1 MHEIVSFASIM
12 LVVAGGLAFALAWSR
27 LSERLPIPSAAVF
40 LIAGAVLSEIF
51 PQLVRHAS
59 IRTVERVVVVAV
71 VVILFDGGMHIGWR
85 RFRASLVPI
94 SSLGLLGTFGTAAV
108 VAAGCHLLLDFG
120 WTTSGLIGAALAP
133 TDPAV
138 MFSVLGRREVGG
150 RTDTILEGESGAND
164 PVGIALMLA
173 MIQFA
178 TASHGSF
185 FIVVREF
192 AVATSIGLAFG
203 IVAGR
208 LLGPLMRLRLP
219 SAGLYPIRTLA
230 ACGVVYGVTSV
241 AHGSGFLAVF
251 VAGILVGDERVPFK
265 AEIESFHS
273 SLASLAEVAAFGGL
287 GLTIDLTY
295 VGHDWVWLEGLAVAA
310 LVVFVARPL
319 VGSLLLAPVRLSRG
333 ERLFLLW
340 GGLKGAVPIL
350 LAAFAVLANVHDAK
364 LIYSLVFVAV
374 AFSVLVQG
382 TTVPFA
388 AGRLGIPMRLIE
400 QTPWKISLP
409 LKSSPESVLR
419 VVLAASSV
427 AVGTRIRDLE
437 LGDAWV
443 GIIVREG
450 APTQARGTTILE
462 PGDELLVVAS
472 AESLNRVEWLFA
484 PSEEP

>member
-1 MHEIVSFASIM
+1 MHEIIAFAVIL
-12 LVVAGGLAFALAWSR
+12 LVVAGGLAFALAWSK
-27 LSERLPIPSAAVF
+27 LSERVPIPAAAVF
-40 LIAGAVLSEIF
+40 LIAGAAFSEIF
-51 PQLVRHAS
+51 PQLQRHAS
-59 IRTVERVVVVAV
+59 IQTVERVVVVAV

-85 RFRASLVPI
+85 RLRASIVPI
-94 SSLGLLGTFGTAAV
+94 TSLGLLGTFGTAAV
-108 VAAGCHLLLDFG
+108 VAAGCHLLLGLG

-185 FIVVREF
+185 LIVLREF
-192 AVATSIGLAFG
+192 ALATSVGLAFG

-208 LLGPLMRLRLP
+208 LLVPLMRLRLP
-219 SAGLYPIRTLA
+219 SAGLYPVRTLA

-251 VAGILVGDERVPFK
+251 VAGILVGDARAPFK

-287 GLTIDLTY
+287 GLTIDLTF
-295 VGHDWVWLEGLAVAA
+295 VAHDLVWLRGLAVAA
-310 LVVFVARPL
+310 LLVFVARPL
-319 VGSLLLAPVRLSRG
+319 VGSLLLAPVRLNRG

-350 LAAFAVLANVHDAK
+350 LAAFAVLAKVHDAE

-400 QTPWKISLP
+400 QTPWKISVP
-409 LKSSPESVLR
+409 LRSAPESVLR
-419 VVLAASSV
+419 VVLAAGS
-427 AVGTRIRDLE
+427 AAAGRRIRDLE

-443 GIIVREG
+443 GLIVREG
-450 APTQARGTTILE
+450 EPVQARGTTKLL
-462 PGDELLVVAS
+462 PGDELLVVTGD
-472 AESLNRVEWLFA
+472 ESINQVEWLFA
-484 PSEEP
+484 TAEKP

>member
-1 MHEIVSFASIM
+1 MHEITSFATIM
-12 LVVAGGLAFALAWSR
+12 LVVTGGLAFALAWSR
-27 LSERLPIPSAAVF
+27 LSERIPVPSAAVF
-40 LIAGAVLSEIF
+40 LITGAALSDIF
-51 PQLVRHAS
+51 PQLERHAS
-59 IRTVERVVVVAV
+59 IKTVERVVVVAV

-94 SSLGLLGTFGTAAV
+94 SSLGLVGTFGTAAV
-108 VAAGCHLLLDFG
+108 VAVGCHGLLDLG

-173 MIQFA
+173 LIQFA
-178 TASHGSF
+178 NSSHGSF
-185 FIVVREF
+185 LIVLQEF
-192 AVATSIGLAFG
+192 ALATSIGLAFG

-219 SAGLYPIRTLA
+219 NSGLYPVRTLA
-230 ACGVVYGVTSV
+230 ACGVIYGLATVM
-241 AHGSGFLAVF
+241 HGSGFLAVF
-251 VAGILVGDERVPFK
+251 VAGILVGDERAPFK

-295 VGHDWVWLEGLAVAA
+295 VAHDWVWLQGLAVAG
-310 LVVFVARPL
+310 LLVFVARPL
-319 VGSLLLAPVRLSRG
+319 VGSLLLAPVHLNRG

-364 LIYSLVFVAV
+364 LIYSIVFVAV

-388 AGRLGIPMRLIE
+388 AGRLGIPMRLVE
-400 QTPWKISLP
+400 QTPWRISLP
-409 LKSSPESVLR
+409 LRSAPESILR
-419 VVLAASSV
+419 VVLEESSAAAGV
-427 AVGTRIRDLE
+427 RIRDLE

-443 GIIVREG
+443 GLIVREG
-450 APTQARGTTILE
+450 EPIQARGTTRLR

-472 AESLNRVEWLFA
+472 AESINQVEWMFA
-484 PSEEP
+484 EAKET

>member
-1 MHEIVSFASIM
+1 MHEIVSFADIV
-12 LVVAGGLAFALAWSR
+12 LIVAGGLAFALVWSR
-27 LSERLPIPSAAVF
+27 LSERLPIPTAAFF
-40 LIAGAVLSEIF
+40 LLAGAALSEIF
-51 PQLVRHAS
+51 PHLQRHAS
-59 IRTVERVVVVAV
+59 IQTVERVVVVAV

-85 RFRASLVPI
+85 RFRSSLVPI

-108 VAAGCHLLLDFG
+108 VAAGCHLLLGLG

-178 TASHGSF
+178 NSSHGSF
-185 FIVVREF
+185 LMVVREF
-192 AVATSIGLAFG
+192 ALATAIGLAFG

-208 LLGPLMRLRLP
+208 LLVPLMRVRLP
-219 SAGLYPIRTLA
+219 SAGLYPLRTLA
-230 ACGVVYGVTSV
+230 ACGVVYGLASA

-251 VAGILVGDERVPFK
+251 VAGILVGDEHFPFK
-265 AEIESFHS
+265 AEVESFHS

-287 GLTIDLTY
+287 GLTIDLSY
-295 VGHDWVWLEGLAVAA
+295 VAHDWVWLQGLAVAA
-310 LVVFVARPL
+310 LLVFVARPL
-319 VGSLLLAPVRLSRG
+319 VGSLLLAPVRLNRG

-350 LAAFAVLANVHDAK
+350 LAAFAVLENVHDAK

-400 QTPWKISLP
+400 QTPWRISLP
-409 LKSSPESVLR
+409 LRSAPETVLR
-419 VVLAASSV
+419 VVLAGDSA
-427 AVGTRIRDLE
+427 AAGRRIRDLE

-443 GIIVREG
+443 GLIVREG
-450 APTQARGTTILE
+450 EPIQARGTTKLR

-472 AESLNRVEWLFA
+472 AESISQVEWLFA
-484 PSEEP
+484 ASEDS

>member
-1 MHEIVSFASIM
+1 MHEIVSFGSIV
-12 LVVAGGLAFALAWSR
+12 LVVAGGLTVALAWSR
-27 LSERLPIPSAAVF
+27 LSERVPIPAAAFF
-40 LIAGAVLSEIF
+40 LIAGAALSDIF
-51 PQLVRHAS
+51 PTLERHAS
-59 IRTVERVVVVAV
+59 IQTVERVVVVAV

-85 RFRASLVPI
+85 RFRSSAVPI
-94 SSLGLLGTFGTAAV
+94 STLGVLGTFGTAAV
-108 VAAGCHLLLDFG
+108 VAAGCHLLLDLS

-178 TASHGSF
+178 NASHGSF
-185 FIVVREF
+185 LVVVREF

-219 SAGLYPIRTLA
+219 SAGLYPVRTLA
-230 ACGVVYGVTSV
+230 ACGVIYGLTSV

-265 AEIESFHS
+265 TEIEAFHS

-287 GLTIDLTY
+287 GLTIDLSY
-295 VGHDWVWLEGLAVAA
+295 IAHDWIWLKGLAIAVL
-310 LVVFVARPL
+310 LVLVARPL
-319 VGSLLLAPVRLSRG
+319 VGSLLLMPVRLNRG

-350 LAAFAVLANVHDAK
+350 LAAFAVLAKVHDAE

-382 TTVPFA
+382 TTIPFA
-388 AGRLGIPMRLIE
+388 AARLGIPMRLIE
-400 QTPWKISLP
+400 QTPWQISVP
-409 LKSSPESVLR
+409 LQSAPESVLR
-419 VVLAASSV
+419 VVVAESSAAT
-427 AVGTRIRDLE
+427 GMRIRDLE
-437 LGDAWV
+437 LAGAWIGLV
-443 GIIVREG
+443 VREG
-450 APTQARGTTILE
+450 EPLQARGTARLR
-462 PGDELLVVAS
+462 PGDELLVVTTT
-472 AESLNRVEWLFA
+472 ESINQVEWLFA
-484 PSEEP
+484 AAEKD

>member
-1 MHEIVSFASIM
+1 MHEIIAFGGIVS
-12 LVVAGGLAFALAWSR
+12 VVAGGLAFALAWSR
-27 LSERLPIPSAAVF
+27 LSERVPIPAAAIF
-40 LIAGAVLSEIF
+40 LIAGAAASEVF
-51 PQLVRHAS
+51 PQLTRHAS
-59 IRTVERVVVVAV
+59 IQTVERVVVVAV

-85 RFRASLVPI
+85 RFRGSIVPI

-108 VAAGCHLLLDFG
+108 VAAGCHLLLGLG

-185 FIVVREF
+185 GIVLRDF
-192 AVATSIGLAFG
+192 ALATSVGLAFG

-208 LLGPLMRLRLP
+208 LLVPLMRLRLP
-219 SAGLYPIRTLA
+219 SAGLYPVRTLA

-251 VAGILVGDERVPFK
+251 VAGILVGDARAPFK

-287 GLTIDLTY
+287 GLTIDLTF
-295 VGHDWVWLEGLAVAA
+295 VAHDLVWLRGLAVAA
-310 LVVFVARPL
+310 LLVFVARPL
-319 VGSLLLAPVRLSRG
+319 VGSLLLAPVRLNRG

-350 LAAFAVLANVHDAK
+350 LAAFAVLAKVHDAE

-374 AFSVLVQG
+374 AFSVLAQG

-400 QTPWKISLP
+400 QTPWKISVP
-409 LKSSPESVLR
+409 LRSAPESVLR
-419 VVLAASSV
+419 VVLAAGS
-427 AVGTRIRDLE
+427 AAAGKRIRDLE

-443 GIIVREG
+443 GLIVREG
-450 APTQARGTTILE
+450 EPVQARGTTKLL
-462 PGDELLVVAS
+462 PGDELLVVAGD
-472 AESLNRVEWLFA
+472 ESINHVEWLFA
-484 PSEEP
+484 AAEKP

>member
-1 MHEIVSFASIM
+1 MHEIVSFGSIV
-12 LVVAGGLAFALAWSR
+12 LVVAVGLTIALAWSK
-27 LSERLPIPSAAVF
+27 LSERVPIPAAAFF
-40 LIAGAVLSEIF
+40 LIAGATLSDIF
-51 PQLVRHAS
+51 PTLTHHAS
-59 IRTVERVVVVAV
+59 IQTVERVVVVAV

-85 RFRASLVPI
+85 RFRSSAVPI
-94 SSLGLLGTFGTAAV
+94 STLGVLGTFGTAAV
-108 VAAGCHLLLDFG
+108 VATGCHLLLG
-120 WTTSGLIGAALAP
+120 LSWMISGLIGAALAP

-138 MFSVLGRREVGG
+138 MFSVLGQREVGG

-178 TASHGSF
+178 TASHGSIF
-185 FIVVREF
+185 MVVREF

-208 LLGPLMRLRLP
+208 LLGPLMRFRLP

-230 ACGVVYGVTSV
+230 ACGVVYGLASV

-265 AEIESFHS
+265 TEIEAFHS

-287 GLTIDLTY
+287 GLTVDLAY
-295 VGHDWVWLEGLAVAA
+295 VGHDWIWLKGLAIAVL
-310 LVVFVARPL
+310 LVLVARPL
-319 VGSLLLAPVRLSRG
+319 VGSLLLIPVRLNRG

-350 LAAFAVLANVHDAK
+350 LAAFAVLAKVHDAK

-382 TTVPFA
+382 TTIPFA
-388 AGRLGIPMRLIE
+388 AARLGIPMRLIE
-400 QTPWKISLP
+400 QTPWRISVP
-409 LKSSPESVLR
+409 LRSAPESVLR
-419 VVLAASSV
+419 IVVAESSAAIGV
-427 AVGTRIRDLE
+427 HIRELE
-437 LGDAWV
+437 LAGAWI
-443 GIIVREG
+443 GLIVREG
-450 APTQARGTTILE
+450 EPLQARGATKLR
-462 PGDELLVVAS
+462 PGDELLVVTTT
-472 AESLNRVEWLFA
+472 ESIDRVEWLFA
-484 PSEEP
+484 AVEKE

>member
-1 MHEIVSFASIM
+1 MHEIVSFASIV

-40 LIAGAVLSEIF
+40 LIVAAALSEIF
-51 PQLVRHAS
+51 PQLAQHAS
-59 IRTVERVVVVAV
+59 VRTVERVVVVAV

-85 RFRASLVPI
+85 RFRSSLVPI
-94 SSLGLLGTFGTAAV
+94 TSLGLLGTFGTAAV
-108 VAAGCHLLLDFG
+108 VAAGCHLLLDLG

-178 TASHGSF
+178 TSNHGSF
-185 FIVVREF
+185 LIVVREF

-203 IVAGR
+203 IFAGR
-208 LLGPLMRLRLP
+208 LLGPLMRFRLP
-219 SAGLYPIRTLA
+219 SAGLYPVRTLA
-230 ACGVVYGVTSV
+230 ACGVIYGLTSV

-251 VAGILVGDERVPFK
+251 VAGILVGDEHAPFK
-265 AEIESFHS
+265 TEIESFHS

-287 GLTIDLTY
+287 GLTIDLGY
-295 VGHDWVWLEGLAVAA
+295 VAHDWVWLEGLAVAG
-310 LVVFVARPL
+310 LLIFVARPL
-319 VGSLLLAPVRLSRG
+319 VASLLLAPVRLNRG

-374 AFSVLVQG
+374 AVSVLVQG

-400 QTPWKISLP
+400 QTPWRITLP
-409 LKSSPESVLR
+409 LRSAPETVLR
-419 VVLAASSV
+419 VVLAESSA
-427 AVGTRIRDLE
+427 AVGKRIRDLE
-437 LGDAWV
+437 LGDAWI
-443 GIIVREG
+443 GLIVREG
-450 APTQARGTTILE
+450 EPVQARGTTKLW
-462 PGDELLVVAS
+462 PGDELLVVAG
-472 AESLNRVEWLFA
+472 AESINRVEWLFA
-484 PSEEP
+484 ATEEA

>member
-1 MHEIVSFASIM
+1 MHEIVSFGAIV

-27 LSERLPIPSAAVF
+27 LSERVPIPSAAFF
-40 LIAGAVLSEIF
+40 LIAGAALSDIF
-51 PQLVRHAS
+51 PQLERHAS
-59 IRTVERVVVVAV
+59 VQTVERVVVVAV

-85 RFRASLVPI
+85 RFRASIIPI
-94 SSLGLLGTFGTAAV
+94 TSLGLLGTFGTAAV
-108 VAAGCHLLLDFG
+108 VAAGCHLLLDLG

-178 TASHGSF
+178 NSSHGSF
-185 FIVVREF
+185 LVVVQEF
-192 AVATSIGLAFG
+192 ALATGVGLAFG

-230 ACGVVYGVTSV
+230 ACGVVYGLTSV

-265 AEIESFHS
+265 TEIESFHS

-295 VGHDWVWLEGLAVAA
+295 VAHDWVWLEGLAVAA
-310 LVVFVARPL
+310 ILVFVARPL
-319 VGSLLLAPVRLSRG
+319 VGSLLLAPMRLSRG

-350 LAAFAVLANVHDAK
+350 LAAFAVLAKVHDAQ
-364 LIYSLVFVAV
+364 LIYALVFVAV

-400 QTPWKISLP
+400 QTPWKISLR
-409 LKSSPESVLR
+409 LRSAPESVLR
-419 VVLAASSV
+419 VVLASGSA
-427 AVGTRIRDLE
+427 AVGRRIRDLE
-437 LGDAWV
+437 LGDARV
-443 GIIVREG
+443 GLIVREG
-450 APTQARGTTILE
+450 EPIQARGTTKLR
-462 PGDELLVVAS
+462 PGDELLVVAGD
-472 AESLNRVEWLFA
+472 ESIDQVEWLFA
-484 PSEEP
+484 AAEEP

>member
-1 MHEIVSFASIM
+1 MHETVSFAGIV

-27 LSERLPIPSAAVF
+27 LSERVPVPSAVIF
-40 LIAGAVLSEIF
+40 LIAGAALSDIF
-51 PQLVRHAS
+51 PQLERHAS
-59 IRTVERVVVVAV
+59 IQTVERVVVVAV
-71 VVILFDGGMHIGWR
+71 VIILFDGGMHIGWR
-85 RFRASLVPI
+85 RFRASIVPI
-94 SSLGLLGTFGTAAV
+94 SSLGVLGTFGTAAI
-108 VAAGCHLLLDFG
+108 VAAGCHLLLDFS
-120 WTTSGLIGAALAP
+120 WMTSGLIGAALAP

-178 TASHGSF
+178 NSSHGSF
-185 FIVVREF
+185 LVVLQDF
-192 AVATSIGLAFG
+192 ALATSIGLAFG
-203 IVAGR
+203 IFAGR

-230 ACGVVYGVTSV
+230 ACGVVYGLASV

-295 VGHDWVWLEGLAVAA
+295 VAHDWVWLEGLAVAG
-310 LVVFVARPL
+310 LLVFVARPL
-319 VGSLLLAPVRLSRG
+319 VGSLLLAPVRLNRG
-333 ERLFLLW
+333 ERVFLLW

-350 LAAFAVLANVHDAK
+350 LAAFAVLENVHDAK

-374 AFSVLVQG
+374 AFSVVVQG

-388 AGRLGIPMRLIE
+388 AGRLGIPMRLVE
-400 QTPWKISLP
+400 QTPWRISLP
-409 LKSSPESVLR
+409 LRSAPESILR
-419 VVLAASSV
+419 VVLAASSA
-427 AVGTRIRDLE
+427 AVGSRIRDLE
-437 LGDAWV
+437 LGDAWI
-443 GIIVREG
+443 GLIVREG
-450 APTQARGTTILE
+450 EPVQARGTTKLR

-472 AESLNRVEWLFA
+472 AESISQVEWLFA
-484 PSEEP
+484 AAED

>member
-1 MHEIVSFASIM
+1 MHEIVSSGSIV
-12 LVVAGGLAFALAWSR
+12 LVVAGGLTIALAWSR
-27 LSERLPIPSAAVF
+27 LSERVPIPAAAFF
-40 LIAGAVLSEIF
+40 LIAGAVLSDIF
-51 PQLVRHAS
+51 PTLERHAS
-59 IRTVERVVVVAV
+59 IQTVERVVVVAV
-71 VVILFDGGMHIGWR
+71 VVILFDGGMRIGWR
-85 RFRASLVPI
+85 RCRASAVPI
-94 SSLGLLGTFGTAAV
+94 STLGVLGTFGTAAV
-108 VAAGCHLLLDFG
+108 VATGCHLLLDLG

-138 MFSVLGRREVGG
+138 MFSVLGGHEVGG

-185 FIVVREF
+185 LIVVREF
-192 AVATSIGLAFG
+192 ALATSIGLAFG
-203 IVAGR
+203 IAAGR
-208 LLGPLMRLRLP
+208 LLVPLMRLRLP
-219 SAGLYPIRTLA
+219 SAGLYPVRTLA

-251 VAGILVGDERVPFK
+251 VAGILVGDARAPFK

-295 VGHDWVWLEGLAVAA
+295 VARDWVWLQGLAVAA
-310 LVVFVARPL
+310 LLIFVARPL
-319 VGSLLLAPVRLSRG
+319 VGSLLLAPVRLNRG

-350 LAAFAVLANVHDAK
+350 LAAFAVLAKVHDAR

-374 AFSVLVQG
+374 AFSVIVQG
-382 TTVPFA
+382 TTIPA
-388 AGRLGIPMRLIE
+388 AARRLGIPMRPIE
-400 QTPWKISLP
+400 QTPWQISVP
-409 LKSSPESVLR
+409 LQSAPESVLR
-419 VVLAASSV
+419 VVVAESSAA
-427 AVGTRIRDLE
+427 AGLRIRDLE

-443 GIIVREG
+443 GLIVREG
-450 APTQARGTTILE
+450 EPLQARGTTKLR
-462 PGDELLVVAS
+462 PGDELLVVAGD
-472 AESLNRVEWLFA
+472 ESINQVEWLFA
-484 PSEEP
+484 AAEEP